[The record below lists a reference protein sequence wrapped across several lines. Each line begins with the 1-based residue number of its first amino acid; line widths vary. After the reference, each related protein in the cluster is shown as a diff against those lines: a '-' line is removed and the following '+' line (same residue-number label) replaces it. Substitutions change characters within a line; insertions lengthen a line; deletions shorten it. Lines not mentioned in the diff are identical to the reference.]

1 MLVDALLETATRYGG
16 SPAVADQARRWSYRQ
31 LTAVAIA
38 MQRII
43 AGGTSCDRVGILL
56 PASTAFPATLFG
68 ALWALRTAVPLNFL
82 LSAGELRQIVL
93 DAGIDTVFSVHHF
106 EELVRQLPVRSVF
119 LEDLPL
125 RRRVLLAR
133 LRRRPEAPKVRAS
146 DTAVLLYTSGTSGAP
161 KGVELSYG
169 NLRDNCEAC
178 IEAARMD
185 RNQTFLNILPPFHAF
200 GLTTMVLTPV
210 VLGAAVYAIPRFNP
224 AATLEAIREQK
235 ISIVMAVPS
244 MYAAMLRKRSV
255 PDEALASIY
264 LAISGGEVLPEAVAE
279 AFEKRFGVK
288 LHQGYGL
295 TETSPVVSLCAPHA
309 YRRGSVGRVIPG
321 FECRIVDARGTV
333 LPAGQDGEVQVRGP
347 CVMKGYYQRPEETA
361 AVIDADGWLH
371 TGDIGKLDADG
382 YLFIT
387 GRKKEMMI
395 VGGENVSPGEIEN
408 VLVEHPAVA
417 EAAVIGV
424 PDASRGEV
432 PVAFVTLSAGA
443 QVEAV
448 SERDLRNFARRHLAG
463 HKVPHKIR
471 IAHDLPRGPTGKV
484 LKRRLTE
491 LL

>member
-1 MLVDALLETATRYGG
+1 MRRV
-16 SPAVADQARRWSYRQ
+16 VADE
-31 LTAVAIA
+31 TP
-38 MQRII
+38 
-43 AGGTSCDRVGILL
+43 CERVGILL
-56 PASTAFPATLFG
+56 PASAAFPATLFG
-68 ALWALRTAVPLNFL
+68 ALWASKTVVPLNFL
-82 LSAGELRQIVL
+82 LSAGELQQVVL

-106 EELVRQLPVRSVF
+106 EKLLRELPVQRVF
-119 LEDLPL
+119 LEDLAL

-133 LRRRPEAPKVRAS
+133 LRRRPEAPKVRPS

-161 KGVELSYG
+161 KGVELTYG
-169 NLRDNCEAC
+169 NLRHNCDAC

-185 RNQTFLNILPPFHAF
+185 QNQIFLNVLPPFHAF
-200 GLTTMVLTPV
+200 GLTAMVLVPV

-224 AATLEAIREQK
+224 AAALRAIREQK

-244 MYAAMLRKRSV
+244 MYAAMLRKRSL
-255 PDEALASIY
+255 PDDALASIY
-264 LAISGGEVLPEAVAE
+264 LAISGGELLPQAVAQG
-279 AFEKRFGVK
+279 FEERFGVK

-309 YRRGSVGRVIPG
+309 YRYGSVGRLIPG
-321 FECRIVDARGTV
+321 FECRIVDARGAA
-333 LPAGQDGEVQVRGP
+333 LPPGQDGEVQVRGP

-395 VGGENVSPGEIEN
+395 VGGENVSLGEIES
-408 VLVEHPAVA
+408 VLVGHPAVA

-432 PVAFVTLSAGA
+432 PVAFVTLSADA
-443 QVEAV
+443 QGKAV
-448 SERDLRNFARRHLAG
+448 SEQDLHDFARRHLAR
-463 HKVPHKIR
+463 HKVPHQIR

-484 LKRRLTE
+484 LKRKLTE